1 MVASKAGSKEPRD
14 SRSDPLRVELER
26 RLQSLADS
34 GARAQPTDIAAAVE
48 SVMAT
53 IEGDLSAVNLKLY
66 AEIEA
71 LSRYI
76 ESAKAEIADVR
87 PDDIRDEHLPMAT
100 DELEAVVGATEHATN
115 AILEAVESIEAVAEE
130 LDAAKAQ
137 KITDAVT
144 VVYES
149 CNFQDITGQRITKV
163 VTALQQIENKVVA
176 LLAAFGEEVA
186 RERSQKKAVELSPED
201 AEKALMNGPAAPAD
215 EAISQDDIDAL
226 LASFD

>member
-1 MVASKAGSKEPRD
+1 MVASKAGSNEPRD
-14 SRSDPLRVELER
+14 NRSDPLRVELER
-26 RLQSLADS
+26 RLQSLSDN
-34 GARAQPTDIAAAVE
+34 GARAQPAEIAAAVE

-100 DELEAVVGATEHATN
+100 DELEAVVGATEQATN
-115 AILEAVESIEAVAEE
+115 QILEAVESIEEVATEI
-130 LDAAKAQ
+130 DAAKAQ

-144 VVYES
+144 IVYES

-163 VTALQQIENKVVA
+163 VKALQQIENKVEA

-186 RERSQKKAVELSPED
+186 RERSKRKVETPPED
-201 AEKALMNGPAAPAD
+201 PDKALMNGPAAPAD